1 MLRRL
6 RRRRDLA
13 LIDMPAPEAA
23 DVLRLP
29 ELQTVAIV
37 RLRCGTPDCARV
49 LGAQLLR
56 ARPFLDIRVDGVTL
70 SPAP

>member
-1 MLRRL
+1 
-6 RRRRDLA
+6 
-13 LIDMPAPEAA
+13 MPAPEAA